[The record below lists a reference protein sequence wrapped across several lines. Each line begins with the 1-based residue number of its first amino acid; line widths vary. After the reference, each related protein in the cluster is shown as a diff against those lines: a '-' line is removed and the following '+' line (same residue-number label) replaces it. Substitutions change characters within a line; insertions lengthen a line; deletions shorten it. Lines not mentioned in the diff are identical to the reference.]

1 TAQMNIFA
9 LVQLLRVPSYDC
21 VRVKGYH
28 SSLADRHLGHGNL
41 DLLHQNTSPTDG
53 GLVLPTDA

>member
-1 TAQMNIFA
+1 MNIFA
-9 LVQLLRVPSYDC
+9 LVQLLRGPSYGDY

-28 SSLADRHLGHGNL
+28 SSLACCHLGHGNL
-41 DLLHQNTSPTDG
+41 DLLHQNSSPTYD